1 MPNPFELEFMQNAYL
16 AGTVIA
22 ILAATVGF
30 FVVLRGLSFAAHALA
45 HIGFAGATGAVL
57 IGAPPLVGLL
67 AFTMLGAAVMGWLGE
82 RLRGRDVA
90 IGIVLAFALG
100 LGALFL
106 TLYTRY
112 ATETF
117 AILFG
122 TILGVS
128 RTDLLTTVSCRSV
141 SSCSWQSRSVS
152 PCRWSASC

>member
-1 MPNPFELEFMQNAYL
+1 MFEMFQYDFMQNAL
-16 AGTVIA
+16 LVGTVVA
-22 ILAATVGF
+22 VVAAAVGY

-57 IGAPPLVGLL
+57 MGAPPLVGLL

-106 TLYTRY
+106 TLYTRF

-128 RTDLLTTVSCRSV
+128 RTDL
-141 SSCSWQSRSVS
+141 
-152 PCRWSASC
+152 